1 MDEPAAG
8 MNPAETMAL
17 MQLIRRIRDRNMT
30 VILIEHEM
38 QLVMNISDRVTVLNY
53 GQKIA
58 EGTPAEMQSNPLVV
72 EAYLGKRKER
82 ATGRPSLRV
91 VWGN

>member
-1 MDEPAAG
+1 
-8 MNPAETMAL
+8 MNPAETVEL
-17 MQLIRRIRDRNMT
+17 MQLIRRIRDRGIT

-38 QLVMNISDRVTVLNY
+38 HMVMGISDRVSVLNY

-58 EGTPAEMQSNPLVV
+58 EGTPAEVQNNPLVV

-82 ATGRPSLRV
+82 AAGR
-91 VWGN
+91 